1 MGADGRRRDVRS
13 EVFPTEGLW
22 DDDDDEKKSKAGEG
36 ESDQKLVIEV
46 YSTKCS

>member
-22 DDDDDEKKSKAGEG
+22 NDDEQKSKAGEG